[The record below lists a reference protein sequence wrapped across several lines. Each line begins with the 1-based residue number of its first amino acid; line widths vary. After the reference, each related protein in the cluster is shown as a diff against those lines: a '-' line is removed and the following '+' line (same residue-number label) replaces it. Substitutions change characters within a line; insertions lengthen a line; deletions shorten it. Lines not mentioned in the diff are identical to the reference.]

1 MWDVS
6 YVATVGDPA
15 SSPRMGCGSND
26 KMEVMSR
33 QMDSKAIKS
42 DEIDLRELLGVLLD
56 RKWLII
62 SFTALCS
69 IAGVI
74 YALLATPVYQAQ
86 ALVQVES
93 KVPSIPGLSDLASL
107 GGGSSAAAT
116 TEVALLSSRSVVGT
130 ALDELGLDVSTEV
143 VRFPVV
149 GDLFARRFAAANSDA
164 VAPAKFGFDRF
175 GWGGERI
182 VLDRLDVPQSL
193 LGKSLE
199 LKAVNSSGAFIL
211 YDDNGNQI
219 LQGNVG
225 TEAQARGVSLSVSQ
239 LIANPGTRF
248 KVVKSRRLDVLTGLQ
263 SDLQIAEQGRESGIL
278 RIVYESED
286 ATRAEQFVQRVA
298 DAYVRQNVDRSSA
311 EAASQLTFVR
321 EQLPSIR
328 RQVEAAQGAMSAY
341 QSRSNSVDITMQ
353 TKGLLEQEV
362 AVEASIQT
370 LRLKQAEMD
379 RSFTREHPAYRALLK
394 QIGDLEGR
402 KAGFQRQVGQLP
414 DTQQE
419 LLRLTRDLQVSNELY
434 TALLNQAQ
442 QLDVARAGAV
452 GNVHI
457 VDSAMVDTANPVKP
471 QKKLIVVIATL
482 LGGFLSVAFVFLQRM
497 LNPGIEDPADIE
509 ALGLPVYAAIPLS
522 VSNTLPK
529 LRKGKHGTRVV
540 ADGRQH
546 LLAVT
551 APADPTVEA
560 LRSLRTSLHFAMLEA
575 KNNILT
581 ISGPR
586 PGVGKTFVSTNL
598 AAVIAQAGQRVLV
611 IDADMRKG
619 TLHKILGVS
628 HHEGLSDVLGG
639 KLSVDDVIHPV
650 VGLDNMHYMVR
661 GDIPPNPAELLMH
674 PRFAQLLQDMSGK
687 YDLVIV
693 DTPPILAV
701 TDPALVATHAGSSL
715 LVTRF
720 GVNQAKEIELTL
732 QRFEQNGVQIKGAI
746 FNAVE
751 KRATGYYSYGYYEYK
766 SDEKA

>member
-1 MWDVS
+1 
-6 YVATVGDPA
+6 
-15 SSPRMGCGSND
+15 
-26 KMEVMSR
+26 MEAMTKQSESR
-33 QMDSKAIKS
+33 VVKE
-42 DEIDLRELLGVLLD
+42 DEIDLRDLLGALLD
-56 RKWLII
+56 RKWLVAG
-62 SFTALCS
+62 SVAVFMVVGAL
-69 IAGVI
+69 
-74 YALLATPVYQAQ
+74 YAILAAPIYQAQ

-93 KVPSIPGLSDLASL
+93 KMPSIPGLADLASL
-107 GGGSSAAAT
+107 GGSGSTAST
-116 TEVALLSSRSVVGT
+116 TEVALLTSRTVIGT
-130 ALDELGLDVSTEV
+130 AVDQLNLEV
-143 VRFPVV
+143 QIEPKRFP
-149 GDLFARRFAAANSDA
+149 LFGNFIERRFKPENEGDVAAPKLGMA
-164 VAPAKFGFDRF
+164 RY
-175 GWGGERI
+175 GWGGE
-182 VLDRLDVPQSL
+182 VLGIQRLDVPATLIDTTL
-193 LGKSLE
+193 LLEVGDTGKDFVLFDEEGDE
-199 LKAVNSSGAFIL
+199 LLRG
-211 YDDNGNQI
+211 Q
-219 LQGNVG
+219 VG
-225 TEAQARGVSLSVSQ
+225 SQAKGRGVTLEVDSLR
-239 LIANPGTRF
+239 ANPGMQF
-248 KVVKSRRLDVLTGLQ
+248 KVTRLRRLDVVALLQ
-263 SDLQIAEQGRESGIL
+263 TELLASEQGKDSGIL
-278 RIVYESED
+278 LLTYRD
-286 ATRAEQFVQRVA
+286 TDPLRAEALVQHVA

-311 EAASQLTFVR
+311 EAASQLQFVKD
-321 EQLPSIR
+321 QLPTIR
-328 RQVEAAQGAMSAY
+328 RQVEQAQAAMSAY
-341 QSRSNSVDITMQ
+341 QSRSKSVDITMQ

-362 AVEASIQT
+362 AVEASIQQ

-379 RSFTREHPAYRALLK
+379 RSFTREHPAYRALLR
-394 QIGDLEGR
+394 QIGDLEAR
-402 KAGFQRQVGQLP
+402 KGGFQKQVGDLP
-414 DTQQE
+414 ETQQE

-452 GNVHI
+452 GNVRI
-457 VDSAMVDTANPVKP
+457 VDPAIVDIANPVAPRKA
-471 QKKLIVVIATL
+471 LIVAIATL
-482 LGGFLSVAFVFLQRM
+482 LGAFLSIAFVFLQRM
-497 LNPGIEDPADIE
+497 LNPGIEDPAEIE

-546 LLAVT
+546 LLAVS

-628 HHEGLSDVLGG
+628 HQKGLSDVLGG

-650 VGLDNMHYMVR
+650 SGLDNMHYMVR

>member
-1 MWDVS
+1 MES
-6 YVATVGDPA
+6 RVAKD
-15 SSPRMGCGSND
+15 
-26 KMEVMSR
+26 
-33 QMDSKAIKS
+33 
-42 DEIDLRELLGVLLD
+42 DEIDLRELLGVLFD

-62 SFTALCS
+62 LATALFFV
-69 IAGVI
+69 AGVL
-74 YALLATPVYQAQ
+74 YALLARPVYQAQ
-86 ALVQVES
+86 AMVQVES
-93 KVPSIPGLSDLASL
+93 KMPTIPGLADLASL
-107 GGGSSAAAT
+107 GGGGSTAAT
-116 TEVALLSSRSVVGT
+116 TEVALLTSRTVIGT
-130 ALDELGLDVSTEV
+130 AVDQLNLEV
-143 VRFPVV
+143 QIEPKRFPML
-149 GDLFARRFAAANSDA
+149 GNFFARRFKPEDDNA
-164 VAPAKFGFDRF
+164 VAPPRLGLSRY
-175 GWGGERI
+175 GWGGD
-182 VLDRLDVPQSL
+182 VLQIHRLDVPAPLIDTTL
-193 LGKSLE
+193 LLEVGQNGKDFLLFDEDGNE
-199 LKAVNSSGAFIL
+199 LLRGRA
-211 YDDNGNQI
+211 
-219 LQGNVG
+219 G
-225 TEAQARGVSLSVSQ
+225 TPAKGRGVTLEVDT
-239 LIANPGTRF
+239 LRANPGMRFEVTRL
-248 KVVKSRRLDVLTGLQ
+248 RRLDVVAALQ
-263 SDLQIAEQGRESGIL
+263 TELKASEQGKDSGIL
-278 RIVYESED
+278 QLSYQD
-286 ATRAEQFVQRVA
+286 TDPLRAEAFVQRVA

-311 EAASQLTFVR
+311 EAASQLQFVKD
-321 EQLPSIR
+321 QLPTIR
-328 RQVEAAQGAMSAY
+328 RQVEQAQAAMSAY
-341 QSRSNSVDITMQ
+341 QSKSKSVDITMQ

-362 AVEASIQT
+362 AVEASIQQ

-402 KAGFQRQVGQLP
+402 KGGFQKQVGDLP
-414 DTQQE
+414 ETQQE

-452 GNVHI
+452 GNVRI
-457 VDSAMVDTANPVKP
+457 VDPSIVDIANPVAPRKA
-471 QKKLIVVIATL
+471 LIVAIATL
-482 LGGFLSVAFVFLQRM
+482 LGAFLSIAFVFLQRM
-497 LNPGIEDPADIE
+497 LNPGIEDPAEIE

-575 KNNILT
+575 KNNILA

-628 HHEGLSDVLGG
+628 HQKGLSDVLGG
-639 KLSVDDVIHPV
+639 KLSVDDVIHQV
-650 VGLDNMHYMVR
+650 SGLDNMHYMVR

>member
-1 MWDVS
+1 VS
-6 YVATVGDPA
+6 TQRELDQLKGAVRR
-15 SSPRMGCGSND
+15 SSLYC
-26 KMEVMSR
+26 EVETMTKQTEAR
-33 QMDSKAIKS
+33 VVKD
-42 DEIDLRELLGVLLD
+42 DEIDLREIFGTVLD
-56 RKWLII
+56 RKWLIAVVTGLFFVI
-62 SFTALCS
+62 SC
-69 IAGVI
+69 I
-74 YALLATPVYQAQ
+74 YALIATPVYQAQ
-86 ALVQVES
+86 SMVQVES
-93 KVPSIPGLSDLASL
+93 KVPGIPGLSELTSL
-107 GGGSSAAAT
+107 GVGGATPAAT
-116 TEVALLSSRSVVGT
+116 TEVALLTSRSVIGT
-130 ALDELGLDVSTEV
+130 AVDELHLDISVAPY
-143 VRFPVV
+143 RFPLI
-149 GDLFARRFAAANSDA
+149 GGYFARRFKPDVADA
-164 VAPAKFGFDRF
+164 PAPAKFGAESY
-175 GWGGERI
+175 GWGGESLQIQRLEVPPALLNQELTLRTGVGSTF
-182 VLDRLDVPQSL
+182 VLEDDEGAALVKGVAGQRAEGSGIIIEVASL
-193 LGKSLE
+193 
-199 LKAVNSSGAFIL
+199 
-211 YDDNGNQI
+211 
-219 LQGNVG
+219 
-225 TEAQARGVSLSVSQ
+225 T
-239 LIANPGTRF
+239 ANPGTRF
-248 KVVKSRRLDVLTGLQ
+248 AVTKLRRLDVIAGLQ
-263 SDLQIAEQGRESGIL
+263 EAVAVAEQGKDSGIL
-278 RIVYESED
+278 KVTYESED
-286 ATRAEQFVQRVA
+286 PQLAELIVQRIA
-298 DAYVRQNVDRSSA
+298 QAYVRQNVDRGSA
-311 EAASQLTFVR
+311 EAAAQLQFVK
-321 EQLPSIR
+321 EQLPVVR
-328 RQVEAAQGAMSAY
+328 KQVEEAQAAMTSY
-341 QSRSNSVDITMQ
+341 QSRANSVDITMQ
-353 TKGLLEQEV
+353 TKGLLDQEV

-442 QLDVARAGAV
+442 QLDVARAGTV
-452 GNVHI
+452 GNVRI
-457 VDSAMVDTANPVKP
+457 VDPAVVDTANPVKP
-471 QKKLIVVIATL
+471 RKALIVAIATL

-628 HHEGLSDVLGG
+628 HQKGLSDVLGG
-639 KLSVDDVIHPV
+639 KLGVDEVIHPV
-650 VGLDNMHYMVR
+650 SGLDNMHYMVR

-766 SDEKA
+766 SDGKE

>member
-1 MWDVS
+1 M
-6 YVATVGDPA
+6 T
-15 SSPRMGCGSND
+15 N
-26 KMEVMSR
+26 KTESR
-33 QMDSKAIKS
+33 AVKD
-42 DEIDLRELLGVLLD
+42 DDIDLRELIGVLLD
-56 RKWLII
+56 RKWWIVI
-62 SFTALCS
+62 TTAVFLVL
-69 IAGVI
+69 GVL
-74 YALLATPVYQAQ
+74 YALLAKPIYQAE
-86 ALVQVES
+86 AMVQVES
-93 KVPSIPGLSDLASL
+93 KVPSLPGLADLSSL
-107 GGGSSAAAT
+107 SGSGSTMAT
-116 TEVALLSSRSVVGT
+116 TEVALLTSRAVVGK
-130 ALDELGLDVSTEV
+130 AVDELHLDISATP

-149 GDLFARRFAAANSDA
+149 GDFIAKRFQPETPDA
-164 VAPAKFGFDRF
+164 VASPLFGMSSYA
-175 GWGGERI
+175 WGGEKI
-182 VLDRLDVPQSL
+182 VVDRLEVPATLFDIPLTLVAAGDASGSFVVLGDDDEEL
-193 LGKSLE
+193 LRGKVGE
-199 LKAVNSSGAFIL
+199 RASGH
-211 YDDNGNQI
+211 
-219 LQGNVG
+219 
-225 TEAQARGVSLSVSQ
+225 GVSVDVSK
-239 LIANPGTRF
+239 LNARSGTRF
-248 KVVKSRRLDVLTGLQ
+248 QLVKQRRLSVI
-263 SDLQIAEQGRESGIL
+263 SDLQQLVLASEQGRDSGIL
-278 RIVYESED
+278 QVTYQD
-286 ATRAEQFVQRVA
+286 ADPVRAQALVQRVA
-298 DAYVRQNVDRSSA
+298 EAYVRQNVERSSA
-311 EAASQLTFVR
+311 EAASQLQFVR
-321 EQLPSIR
+321 EQLPTIR
-328 RQVEAAQGAMSAY
+328 KQVEQAQAAMSAY
-341 QSRSNSVDITMQ
+341 QSRSNAVDITMQ
-353 TKGLLEQEV
+353 TRGLLEQEV
-362 AVEASIQT
+362 AVEASIQQ

-379 RSFTREHPAYRALLK
+379 RAFTREHPAYRALMK

-452 GNVHI
+452 GNVRI
-457 VDSAMVDTANPVKP
+457 VDSAVVDVTNPVKP

-482 LGGFLSVAFVFLQRM
+482 LGGFLSVAVVFLQRM

-628 HHEGLSDVLGG
+628 HQKGLSDVLGG

-650 VGLDNMHYMVR
+650 SGLDNMHYMVR

>member
-1 MWDVS
+1 MRKQMES
-6 YVATVGDPA
+6 RVAKD
-15 SSPRMGCGSND
+15 
-26 KMEVMSR
+26 
-33 QMDSKAIKS
+33 
-42 DEIDLRELLGVLLD
+42 DEIDLRELLGVLFD

-62 SFTALCS
+62 LATALFFV
-69 IAGVI
+69 AGVL
-74 YALLATPVYQAQ
+74 YALFARPVYQAQ
-86 ALVQVES
+86 AMVQVES
-93 KVPSIPGLSDLASL
+93 KMPTIPGLADLASL
-107 GGGSSAAAT
+107 GGGGSTAAT
-116 TEVALLSSRSVVGT
+116 TEVALLTSRTVIGT
-130 ALDELGLDVSTEV
+130 AVDQLNLEV
-143 VRFPVV
+143 QIEPKRFPML
-149 GDLFARRFAAANSDA
+149 GNFFARRFKPEDDNA
-164 VAPAKFGFDRF
+164 VAPPRLGLSRY
-175 GWGGERI
+175 GWGGD
-182 VLDRLDVPQSL
+182 VLQIHRLDVPAPLIDTTL
-193 LGKSLE
+193 LLEVGQNGKDFLLFDEDGNE
-199 LKAVNSSGAFIL
+199 LLRGRA
-211 YDDNGNQI
+211 
-219 LQGNVG
+219 G
-225 TEAQARGVSLSVSQ
+225 TPAKGRGVTLEVDT
-239 LIANPGTRF
+239 LRAHPGMRFEVTRL
-248 KVVKSRRLDVLTGLQ
+248 RRLDVVAALQ
-263 SDLQIAEQGRESGIL
+263 TELKASEQGKDSGIL
-278 RIVYESED
+278 QLSYQD
-286 ATRAEQFVQRVA
+286 TDPLRAEAFVQRVA

-311 EAASQLTFVR
+311 EAASQLQFVKD
-321 EQLPSIR
+321 QLPTIR
-328 RQVEAAQGAMSAY
+328 RQVEQAQAAMSAY
-341 QSRSNSVDITMQ
+341 QSKSKSVDITMQ

-362 AVEASIQT
+362 AVEASIQQ

-402 KAGFQRQVGQLP
+402 KGGFQKQVGDLP
-414 DTQQE
+414 ETQQE

-452 GNVHI
+452 GNVRI
-457 VDSAMVDTANPVKP
+457 VDPSIVDIANPVAPRKA
-471 QKKLIVVIATL
+471 LIVAIATL
-482 LGGFLSVAFVFLQRM
+482 LGAFLSIAFVFLQRM
-497 LNPGIEDPADIE
+497 LNPGIEDPAEIE

-575 KNNILT
+575 KNNILA

-628 HHEGLSDVLGG
+628 HQKGLSDVLGG

-650 VGLDNMHYMVR
+650 SGLDNMHYMVR

>member
-1 MWDVS
+1 M
-6 YVATVGDPA
+6 T
-15 SSPRMGCGSND
+15 
-26 KMEVMSR
+26 KQMENRSV
-33 QMDSKAIKS
+33 KG
-42 DEIDLRELLGVLLD
+42 DEIDLRELIGVVLD
-56 RKWLII
+56 RKWLILI
-62 SFTALCS
+62 VTAAFFV
-69 IAGVI
+69 IGAG
-74 YALLATPVYQAQ
+74 YALLAAPVYQAQ
-86 ALVQVES
+86 AMVQVES
-93 KVPSIPGLSDLASL
+93 KMPGIPGLSELSSSL
-107 GGGSSAAAT
+107 GVGSGSKAAT
-116 TEVALLSSRSVVGT
+116 TEVALLTSRSVIGT
-130 ALDELGLDVSTEV
+130 AVDQLHLDVVVEP
-143 VRFPVV
+143 VRFPLV
-149 GDLFARRFAAANSDA
+149 GAYFARRYSPDA
-164 VAPAKFGFDRF
+164 QGQLATAKFGATSY
-175 GWGGERI
+175 GWGGETV
-182 VLDRLDVPQSL
+182 VLQRFEVPSLWLEVPLTIEALDGGKFRL
-193 LGKSLE
+193 LGE
-199 LKAVNSSGAFIL
+199 DGNVIL
-211 YDDNGNQI
+211 TGVAGEIASANGFTIEVQK
-219 LQGNVG
+219 LHANVG
-225 TEAQARGVSLSVSQ
+225 T
-239 LIANPGTRF
+239 RF
-248 KVVKSRRLDVLTGLQ
+248 TVVKRRRLDVISGLQ
-263 SDLQIAEQGRESGIL
+263 SEVRVGEQGKESGIL
-278 RIVYESED
+278 QVVYESQD
-286 ATRAEQFVQRVA
+286 AAKAEALVQQVVE
-298 DAYVRQNVDRSSA
+298 AYVRQNVDRGSA
-311 EAASQLTFVR
+311 EAAAQLQFVKD
-321 EQLPSIR
+321 QLPSVR
-328 RQVEAAQGAMSAY
+328 KQVEEAQAAMTTY
-341 QSRSNSVDITMQ
+341 QSKANSVDITMQ

-362 AVEASIQT
+362 AVEGSIQQ

-442 QLDVARAGAV
+442 QLDVARAGTV
-452 GNVHI
+452 GNVRI
-457 VDSAMVDTANPVKP
+457 VDPAVVDTANPVKP
-471 QKKLIVVIATL
+471 RKALIVAIATL

-546 LLAVT
+546 LLAVS

-628 HHEGLSDVLGG
+628 PQKGLSDVLGG

-650 VGLDNMHYMVR
+650 SGLDNMHYMVR

-766 SDEKA
+766 SDGKE

>member
-1 MWDVS
+1 MGLSGYGWG
-6 YVATVGDPA
+6 GDSVKINRFVVPQ
-15 SSPRMGCGSND
+15 S
-26 KMEVMSR
+26 
-33 QMDSKAIKS
+33 QMDSVFTLALEDERGSFVLNDGDGNVVLRGEVGKS
-42 DEIDLRELLGVLLD
+42 AEANGVLLEVE
-56 RKWLII
+56 KI
-62 SFTALCS
+62 
-69 IAGVI
+69 
-74 YALLATPVYQAQ
+74 QAN
-86 ALVQVES
+86 
-93 KVPSIPGLSDLASL
+93 
-107 GGGSSAAAT
+107 
-116 TEVALLSSRSVVGT
+116 VA
-130 ALDELGLDVSTEV
+130 
-143 VRFPVV
+143 
-149 GDLFARRFAAANSDA
+149 
-164 VAPAKFGFDRF
+164 
-175 GWGGERI
+175 
-182 VLDRLDVPQSL
+182 
-193 LGKSLE
+193 
-199 LKAVNSSGAFIL
+199 
-211 YDDNGNQI
+211 
-219 LQGNVG
+219 
-225 TEAQARGVSLSVSQ
+225 
-239 LIANPGTRF
+239 TRF
-248 KVVKSRRLDVLTGLQ
+248 DVVKRRRLDVVSELQ
-263 SDLQIAEQGRESGIL
+263 TDVTAIEQGKDSGIL
-278 RIVYESED
+278 ELTYDSSDPQKAQEL
-286 ATRAEQFVQRVA
+286 VQRVA
-298 DAYVRQNVDRSSA
+298 EAYVRQNVDRSSA
-311 EAASQLTFVR
+311 EAASQLQFVKD
-321 EQLPSIR
+321 QLPAVR
-328 RQVEAAQGAMSAY
+328 KQVEEAQQAMTTY
-341 QSRSNSVDITMQ
+341 QSRANSVDITMQ

-362 AVEASIQT
+362 AVEASIQQ
-370 LRLKQAEMD
+370 LKLKQAEMD
-379 RSFTREHPAYRALLK
+379 RSFTSEHPAYRALINQLRE
-394 QIGDLEGR
+394 LEFR
-402 KAGFQRQVGQLP
+402 KTGFQRQVKNLP

-452 GNVHI
+452 GNVRI
-457 VDSAMVDTANPVKP
+457 VDPAVVDVAKPVRP
-471 QKKLIVVIATL
+471 QKKLIVIIATV
-482 LGGFLSVAFVFLQRM
+482 LGACLAIAFVFLQRM

-546 LLAVT
+546 LLAVS

-628 HHEGLSDVLGG
+628 HQKGLSDLLGG

-650 VGLDNMHYMVR
+650 SGLDNMHYMVR

>member
-1 MWDVS
+1 VELEAMTKQTE
-6 YVATVGDPA
+6 A
-15 SSPRMGCGSND
+15 RMVKD
-26 KMEVMSR
+26 DEV
-33 QMDSKAIKS
+33 
-42 DEIDLRELLGVLLD
+42 DLRELLGVLID
-56 RKWLII
+56 RKWWIVCATVL
-62 SFTALCS
+62 FAVGG
-69 IAGVI
+69 AF
-74 YALLATPVYQAQ
+74 YALLAKPVYQAQ
-86 ALVQVES
+86 AMVQVES
-93 KVPSIPGLSDLASL
+93 KMPSIPGLADLTSL
-107 GGGSSAAAT
+107 GGSGSTAAT
-116 TEVALLSSRSVVGT
+116 TEIALLSSRTVIGSAVDQLNLEVNVV
-130 ALDELGLDVSTEV
+130 AK
-143 VRFPVV
+143 RFPLL
-149 GDLFARRFAAANSDA
+149 GDFFARRFKPVGANDL
-164 VAPAKFGFDRF
+164 APPVLGLSSYS
-175 GWGGERI
+175 WGGEALRI
-182 VLDRLDVPQSL
+182 HRLEVPSSL
-193 LGKSLE
+193 VDSPMSLVVGE
-199 LKAVNSSGAFIL
+199 SAKDFVL
-211 YDDNGNQI
+211 YDEDNNELLRGA
-219 LQGNVG
+219 VG
-225 TEAQARGVSLSVSQ
+225 KLLKGSGVALEVEE
-239 LIANPGTRF
+239 LRANPGARFRVTRLR
-248 KVVKSRRLDVLTGLQ
+248 KLDVIAGLQ
-263 SDLQIAEQGRESGIL
+263 GEIKASEQGKESGIL
-278 RIVYESED
+278 RISYENND
-286 ATRAEQFVQRVA
+286 PVLAQAVVQRIS

-311 EAASQLTFVR
+311 EAASQLQFVKD
-321 EQLPSIR
+321 QLPTIR
-328 RQVEAAQGAMSAY
+328 RQVEQAQAAMSAY
-341 QSRSNSVDITMQ
+341 QSRSRSVDITMQ

-362 AVEASIQT
+362 AVEASIQQ

-379 RSFTREHPAYRALLK
+379 RSFTREHPAYRALMR
-394 QIGDLEGR
+394 QIGDLESR
-402 KAGFQRQVGQLP
+402 KGGFQKQVGDLP
-414 DTQQE
+414 ETQQE

-452 GNVHI
+452 GNVRI
-457 VDSAMVDTANPVKP
+457 VDPAIVDIAHPVAPRKG
-471 QKKLIVVIATL
+471 LIVAIATL
-482 LGGFLSVAFVFLQRM
+482 LGAFLSTALVFLQRM

-628 HHEGLSDVLGG
+628 HQKGLSDVLGG
-639 KLSVDDVIHPV
+639 KLSTDEVIHPV
-650 VGLDNMHYMVR
+650 SGLENMHYMVR

-766 SDEKA
+766 SDSKE

>member
-1 MWDVS
+1 M
-6 YVATVGDPA
+6 T
-15 SSPRMGCGSND
+15 
-26 KMEVMSR
+26 KQMENRSV
-33 QMDSKAIKS
+33 KG
-42 DEIDLRELLGVLLD
+42 DEIDLRELIGVVLD
-56 RKWLII
+56 RKWLILI
-62 SFTALCS
+62 VTAAFFV
-69 IAGVI
+69 IGAG
-74 YALLATPVYQAQ
+74 YALLAAPVYQAQ
-86 ALVQVES
+86 AMVQVES
-93 KVPSIPGLSDLASL
+93 KMPGIPGLSELSSSL
-107 GGGSSAAAT
+107 GVGSGSKAAT
-116 TEVALLSSRSVVGT
+116 TEVALLTSRSVIGT
-130 ALDELGLDVSTEV
+130 AVDQLHLDVVVEP
-143 VRFPVV
+143 VRFPLV
-149 GDLFARRFAAANSDA
+149 GSYFARRYSPDA
-164 VAPAKFGFDRF
+164 QGQLATAKFGANSYA
-175 GWGGERI
+175 WGGETL
-182 VLDRLDVPQSL
+182 VLQRFEVPSLWLEVPLTIESLDGGKFRL
-193 LGKSLE
+193 LGE
-199 LKAVNSSGAFIL
+199 
-211 YDDNGNQI
+211 D
-219 LQGNVG
+219 GNVIL
-225 TEAQARGVSLSVSQ
+225 TGVAGETAT
-239 LIANPGTRF
+239 ANGFTIEVQKLHANAGTRF
-248 KVVKSRRLDVLTGLQ
+248 TVVKRRRLDVISGLQ
-263 SDLQIAEQGRESGIL
+263 SEVRVGEQGKESGIL
-278 RIVYESED
+278 QVVYESQD
-286 ATRAEQFVQRVA
+286 AAKAEALVQQVVE
-298 DAYVRQNVDRSSA
+298 AYVRQNVDRGSA
-311 EAASQLTFVR
+311 EAAAQLQFVKD
-321 EQLPSIR
+321 QLPSVR
-328 RQVEAAQGAMSAY
+328 KQVEEAQAAMTTY
-341 QSRSNSVDITMQ
+341 QSKANSVDITMQ

-362 AVEASIQT
+362 AVEGSIQQ

-442 QLDVARAGAV
+442 QLDVARAGTV
-452 GNVHI
+452 GNVRI
-457 VDSAMVDTANPVKP
+457 VDPAVVDTANPVKP
-471 QKKLIVVIATL
+471 RKALIVAIATL

-529 LRKGKHGTRVV
+529 LRKGKHGMRVV

-628 HHEGLSDVLGG
+628 HQKGLSDVLGG
-639 KLSVDDVIHPV
+639 KLSVDEVIHPV
-650 VGLDNMHYMVR
+650 SGLDNMHYMVR

-766 SDEKA
+766 SDGKE